1 MNTAE
6 RWVARKRVLG
16 FAMTIPMAVVFY
28 ALGYYFRS
36 SLPELFLVA
45 IAIIPTLATIFLCTM
60 GWKYIKDLRGG
71 TVKLETGIVTSKVLF
86 MSHNTTIKTNKAS
99 SKTKSQYIILN
110 NVRYDL
116 SNRHFNRIL
125 EGKQAQLAL
134 GIYSGGVLSVSS
146 NLTVQMS
153 QNP

>member
-1 MNTAE
+1 MTTTE

-60 GWKYIKDLRGG
+60 GWKYIKDLRDGM
-71 TVKLETGIVTSKVLF
+71 VQLETGIITSKVLYV
-86 MSHNTTIKTNKAS
+86 SHNTTIKTNKAS
-99 SKTKSQYIILN
+99 SKTKSQYIVLN

-116 SNRHFNRIL
+116 SNRHFNRAI
-125 EGKQAQLAL
+125 EGQQAVLVL
-134 GIYSGGVLSVSS
+134 GKHSGGVLAL
-146 NLTVQMS
+146 LTGVDI
-153 QNP
+153 